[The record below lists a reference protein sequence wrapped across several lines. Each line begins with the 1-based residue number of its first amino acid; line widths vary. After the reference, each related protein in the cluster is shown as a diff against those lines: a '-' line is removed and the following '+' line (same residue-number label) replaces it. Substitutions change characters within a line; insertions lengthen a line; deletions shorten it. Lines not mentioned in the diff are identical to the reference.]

1 MSLPDTLRLA
11 WQGVRTRPLRNAL
24 AALSLLIGVVTV
36 VLVQGSSDV
45 IATATV
51 HRALLSGGP
60 ATTVTATLAE
70 APGNATPS
78 ATWRPALDRMARG
91 ATGGHAASV
100 VAFGSVTLTAGG
112 SPADVDLY
120 AVSTNLRSIRP
131 FELLRGTWFTNGPYL
146 APELIVNR
154 AASGQLGTVLR
165 GVSIAQG
172 HAAPVLVRVQGVVDD
187 GTDEAMVYVR
197 EVDVTTLRRAGIEPT
212 SQGVLLTGSSEQDLR
227 RRVAGYGAVSGQ
239 ASLVSDVART
249 DSMAQYD
256 DQLSTSRT
264 LLMTIAALCLV
275 VGALG
280 ILNIGLATVRDRSEE
295 WAIRRALGA
304 SRAEVLAMV
313 LVESQV
319 VALASAVLALGIA
332 WFTVP
337 WALGQMSSVPVGPT
351 PLPWRAAVVG
361 VVASSTAA
369 LCGALVPAIRTS
381 RTALSTLL
389 R

>member
-1 MSLPDTLRLA
+1 MSLPDTVRLA

-24 AALSLLIGVVTV
+24 TALSLLIGVVTV
-36 VLVQGSSDV
+36 VLVQGSSEV

-60 ATTVTATLAE
+60 ATTVTATLDGGPAD
-70 APGNATPS
+70 ATPS
-78 ATWRPALDRMARG
+78 VRWRPALDRMVG
-91 ATGGHAASV
+91 GGEGGHAASV
-100 VAFGSVTLTAGG
+100 AAYGSVTLSTGG
-112 SPADVDLY
+112 APSDVELF

-131 FELLRGTWFTNGPYL
+131 FEVLRGRWFSDGRYL
-146 APELIVNR
+146 APEVVLNR
-154 AASGQLGTVLR
+154 AASAQLGAVTR
-165 GVSIAQG
+165 GVSVTQGRSAQV
-172 HAAPVLVRVQGVVDD
+172 AVRIQGVVDD
-187 GTDEAMVYVR
+187 GTDEATVYVR
-197 EVDVTTLRRAGIEPT
+197 DLDATTLRGAGIEPA
-212 SQGVLLTGSSEQDLR
+212 SQGLLLTGGSEQDLR
-227 RRVAGYGAVSGQ
+227 RHVTDFATVSGQ
-239 ASLVSDVART
+239 RSLVTDVART

-264 LLMTIAALCLV
+264 LLLTIAGLCLV

-280 ILNIGLATVRDRSEE
+280 ILNIGLATMRDRSEE

-319 VALASAVLALGIA
+319 VALASAFLALGIA

-337 WALGQMSSVPVGPT
+337 WVLGQMSAVPVGPT

-361 VVASSTAA
+361 VMASSTAA
-369 LCGALVPAIRTS
+369 LSGALAPAIRTS

>member
-1 MSLPDTLRLA
+1 MSPPDTVRLA

-24 AALSLLIGVVTV
+24 TALSLLIGVVTI

-51 HRALLSGGP
+51 HRALISGGP
-60 ATTVTATLAE
+60 ATTITATMSAG
-70 APGNATPS
+70 PGDARPS
-78 ATWRPALDRMARG
+78 ARWRPALDRIVQG
-91 ATGGHAASV
+91 GEGGHAASL
-100 VAFGSVTLTAGG
+100 AAYGSVTLSTAS
-112 SPADVDLY
+112 SPSDVELY

-131 FELLRGTWFTNGPYL
+131 FEVLRGGWFTEGRYL
-146 APELIVNR
+146 APELILNR
-154 AASGQLGTVLR
+154 AASAQLGTLR
-165 GVSIAQG
+165 MGVAMAQG
-172 HAAPVLVRVQGVVDD
+172 QTAPVAVRVQGVVDD
-187 GTDEAMVYVR
+187 GTAEATVYVR
-197 EVDVTTLRRAGIEPT
+197 ELDVAILHRAGIDPV
-212 SQGVLLTGSSEQDLR
+212 SQGLLLTGRAEQDLR
-227 RRVAGYGAVSGQ
+227 RHVADFAAVSGQ
-239 ASLVSDVART
+239 QSLITDVART

-304 SRAEVLAMV
+304 SRSEVLAMV

-337 WALGQMSSVPVGPT
+337 WALGQMSSVPVGAT
-351 PLPWRAAVVG
+351 PLPWRAALVG
-361 VVASSTAA
+361 IAASSAAA